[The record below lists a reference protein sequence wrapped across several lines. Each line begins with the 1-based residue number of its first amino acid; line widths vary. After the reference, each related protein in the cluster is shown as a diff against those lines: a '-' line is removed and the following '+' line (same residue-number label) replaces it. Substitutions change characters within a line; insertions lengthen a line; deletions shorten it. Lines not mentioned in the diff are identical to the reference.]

1 LLVILTFYFY
11 KKYMKIVDSVAH
23 IPGPPIVPFL
33 GNALSFIGKKPTDII
48 DIGTAL
54 YFKYGAFTRILLGP
68 KIVITLG
75 DPEDIEVLLS
85 KGSSID
91 KSEEY
96 EYTKDWIG
104 EGLITSTGQK
114 WFGRRKIITPAF
126 HFSILQGFVKIFDRN
141 SEIFV
146 EKLSKYE
153 VVDIFPLTLLCA
165 LDNICEA
172 AMGRRIDAQSNSDS
186 SYVNAVK
193 DITSIITKRHMG
205 LHLRNDFI
213 FKQSGLHAKQQDLL
227 KILHGFTDSVIVA
240 RREELT
246 DQQRNRKI
254 DEEEKE
260 KSNLIDI
267 LLQSTIDGKPLS
279 NMDIREEV
287 DTFMFAG
294 HDTST
299 SGIGF
304 CLYNLAK
311 YPEVQEKA
319 FQEVKSVIGQN
330 EMTLKDLNNLSYLE
344 LVIKE
349 TMRLYSPVPFIGR
362 KMRED
367 TVINGKMIPKGA
379 NIVVS
384 PLMMGMNEAVW
395 KNAKEFIP
403 ERFELEN
410 ISKLSPFA
418 YLPFSAGPR
427 NCIGQKFAM
436 LEMKCTIAKV
446 LSRFELSVAPD
457 FTLKLKPEIVLKPSR
472 GIILKLKA
480 RHNCQGPI

>member
-1 LLVILTFYFY
+1 
-11 KKYMKIVDSVAH
+11 
-23 IPGPPIVPFL
+23 
-33 GNALSFIGKKPTDII
+33 
-48 DIGTAL
+48 
-54 YFKYGAFTRILLGP
+54 
-68 KIVITLG
+68 
-75 DPEDIEVLLS
+75 
-85 KGSSID
+85 
-91 KSEEY
+91 
-96 EYTKDWIG
+96 
-104 EGLITSTGQK
+104 
-114 WFGRRKIITPAF
+114 
-126 HFSILQGFVKIFDRN
+126 
-141 SEIFV
+141 
-146 EKLSKYE
+146 
-153 VVDIFPLTLLCA
+153 
-165 LDNICEA
+165 
-172 AMGRRIDAQSNSDS
+172 
-186 SYVNAVK
+186 
-193 DITSIITKRHMG
+193 MG

-213 FKQSGLHAKQQDLL
+213 FKLSGLHAKQQELL

-246 DQQRNRKI
+246 NQQKNRKL

-304 CLYNLAK
+304 CLYSLAK

-330 EMTLKDLNNLSYLE
+330 EMTLNDLNNLSYLE

-367 TVINGKMIPKGA
+367 TVISKLLISLSYRSMIQYYFSDGKMIPKGA
-379 NIVVS
+379 NIVLS
-384 PLMMGMNEAVW
+384 PLMMGMNEKVW
-395 KNAKEFIP
+395 KNSKEFIP
-403 ERFELEN
+403 ERFEL
-410 ISKLSPFA
+410 SKMAKLNPFA

-472 GIILKLKA
+472 GIRLKLKA
-480 RHNCQGPI
+480 RHNRQGPI